1 MSSSLSPIVV
11 DLDEG
16 SCISCNVFTSN
27 ASTAYAIS
35 ALDLDR
41 LAGVYGISSLS
52 ALFFPGAELEMPF
65 ANADVVVEIVGLG
78 TDWVTVDVE
87 GLSCT
92 EGVSSTSVTGVKL
105 LSVGLLLTLL

>member
-1 MSSSLSPIVV
+1 MSSSLSSPVV
-11 DLDEG
+11 DLDGG
-16 SCISCNVFTSN
+16 SCISCNVFANN

-52 ALFFPGAELEMPF
+52 ALFFPGAEL
-65 ANADVVVEIVGLG
+65 ADVVAEVVVMG
-78 TDWVTVDVE
+78 TDWVTVDV

-92 EGVSSTSVTGVKL
+92 EGVV
-105 LSVGLLLTLL
+105 